1 MSEAGKEQRQFVKQ
15 RREERYSQFVNSTL
29 PAIKSLGYEVI
40 QRNDY
45 GFEFIVPKKGFGW
58 VIFYPR
64 VIGYYCAN
72 KINGY
77 MVVSLGFANIYLK
90 AMEVCKT
97 DVQTIIRLLDK
108 SAELIDKYCKKPCE
122 CDKARQCRKISKKL
136 KNKIDNENF
145 ANQ

>member
-1 MSEAGKEQRQFVKQ
+1 MTLFNEMILDSNSLFLKKDLGGL
-15 RREERYSQFVNSTL
+15 YS
-29 PAIKSLGYEVI
+29 I
-40 QRNDY
+40 
-45 GFEFIVPKKGFGW
+45 PKL
-58 VIFYPR
+58 
-64 VIGYYCAN
+64 IGYYCVN

-90 AMEVCKT
+90 TMEVCKT

-136 KNKIDNENF
+136 KNKIDNENLT
-145 ANQ
+145 NQ